1 MRVLER
7 FSLRPATCWSLE
19 AIGLYQPLF
28 SENLI
33 NGLDEQRERAPKMN
47 RRKMRLRVQKLV
59 SAVRKRRAPGG
70 LSISPLERECISAT
84 PSPY

>member
-59 SAVRKRRAPGG
+59 SAVRKRR